1 MRNHDESADGAE
13 RKCYDDDGSD
23 AHVYCFFYN
32 ITRKLFEYCLGVKIF
47 VADLLVWLY
56 LVCIDKRNIR
66 MKYNMWCCDAL
77 Y

>member
-1 MRNHDESADGAE
+1 MNPQTALNANAMMMMVVMPM
-13 RKCYDDDGSD
+13 CL
-23 AHVYCFFYN
+23 VFLYN

-56 LVCIDKRNIR
+56 MVCIDKRNIR